1 MGVRQFLSSSF
12 EMVVKTDLCNYSGFR
27 IYPGH
32 GKKYVRVDHKMFTFV
47 NAKSERCFMMKRR
60 NLPTK
65 WTVQYRRINKK
76 GTIEQDAKKRR
87 AKKAVVKTRE
97 ITGISAEMLEK
108 ALCPPSRQGLQGH
121 RRRSQGAEEPQGCQ
135 EGWQEVDFANK
146 KTFAE
151 NQTQGYVFSY
161 KCVAE

>member
-1 MGVRQFLSSSF
+1 MGKHPSSLF
-12 EMVVKTDLCNYSGFR
+12 AMVVKTELCNYSGFR

-32 GKKYVRVDHKMFTFV
+32 GKKFVRSDQKLFTFITGKT
-47 NAKSERCFMMKRR
+47 AACFMMKRR
-60 NLPTK
+60 NLTTK

-108 ALCPPSRQGLQGH
+108 KR
-121 RRRSQGAEEPQGCQ
+121 
-135 EGWQEVDFANK
+135 
-146 KTFAE
+146 
-151 NQTQGYVFSY
+151 
-161 KCVAE
+161 